1 VTRLWGICIYEDA
14 LPVLVYGCRD
24 LGAQRR
30 RKKEATAGD
39 QHCNWDAVFHH
50 VICLPRFHAA

>member
-1 VTRLWGICIYEDA
+1 
-14 LPVLVYGCRD
+14 VLVYGCRD